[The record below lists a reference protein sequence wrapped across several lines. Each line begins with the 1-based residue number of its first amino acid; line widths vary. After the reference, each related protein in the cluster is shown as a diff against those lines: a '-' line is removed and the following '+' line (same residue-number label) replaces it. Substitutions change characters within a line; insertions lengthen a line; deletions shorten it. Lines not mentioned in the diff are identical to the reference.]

1 MDNHVRIIA
10 GLWRGKHITVSDST
24 LVRPTGDRIRETL
37 FNWLGK
43 TIHKAHCLDLFCG
56 SGILGLEALS
66 RGATEV
72 TFVDSNAQVIAQ
84 LKKTLQQ
91 LPAAQRPRVLV
102 GVAPNGCPNRAG
114 TETHPYD
121 TPQPTSAYVL
131 HQDGLIPI
139 KSDAYDIIFLDPPFS
154 GDLLTQCMPLLKQYG
169 YEKVGTLIYIEIAAT
184 EILTLPQHWQI
195 IKQGK
200 AGHVR
205 YHLIEV
211 TQG

>member
-10 GLWRGKHITVSDST
+10 GLWRGKHITVSDNT

-37 FNWLGK
+37 FSWLGR
-43 TIHKAHCLDLFCG
+43 TIHKARCLDLFCG

-72 TFVDSNAQVIAQ
+72 TFVDNNVPVIEQ

-102 GVAPNGCPNRAG
+102 S
-114 TETHPYD
+114 HPQKND
-121 TPQPTSAYVL
+121 ISQSASAYVL
-131 HQDGLIPI
+131 HQDALTPI
-139 KSDAYDIIFLDPPFS
+139 KSDAYDIIFLDPPFG
-154 GDLLTQCMPLLKQYG
+154 GDLLPQCMPLLKQYG
-169 YEKVGTLIYIEIAAT
+169 YEKVGTLIYIEIAST
-184 EILTLPQHWQI
+184 EALTLPQHWQI

-211 TQG
+211 TQ

>member
-10 GLWRGKHITVSDST
+10 GLWRGKHIPVSDNT

-66 RGATEV
+66 RGASAV
-72 TFVDSNAQVIAQ
+72 TFVDSNDQVIVQ
-84 LKKTLQQ
+84 LKRTIMQ
-91 LPAAQRPRVLV
+91 LPPAQRPRLLV
-102 GVAPNGCPNRAG
+102 N
-114 TETHPYD
+114 HPQKNAAD
-121 TPQPTSAYVL
+121 NSQTGSTYVL
-131 HQDGLIPI
+131 HQDALLPI
-139 KSDAYDIIFLDPPFS
+139 KSEPYDIIFLDPPFKS
-154 GDLLTQCMPLLKQYG
+154 DLLTQCMPLLKQYG
-169 YEKVGTLIYIEIAAT
+169 YEKVGTLVYIEIEAAAL
-184 EILTLPQHWQI
+184 LTLPEHWQI
-195 IKQGK
+195 IKQGH

-211 TQG
+211 TA